1 MISRVY
7 LKLLL
12 FGIVLVLTGACSD
25 GNGDS
30 SGSEGSREPCMDESS
45 ISTSAG
51 TFNLSVNGG
60 CFNESAAIPA
70 SDLPITGSCVPFIG
84 EAFLLEI
91 DPTESMPMDE
101 AVIDIIFP
109 DGIPED
115 IEILA
120 CFSSACAKI
129 TNVESILTKEVLE
142 GELESIEIV
151 AIDGAD
157 IDKDV
162 EINEE
167 ILLNIALADSPCNL
181 SDGETSGSTSGS
193 TSGGTSG
200 TTGGTSGS
208 TSGSTSGDTSGTTSG
223 DTSGGTSGDTSGS
236 TGGDTSGSTSG
247 DTSGGTSGD
256 TSGSTSG
263 DTSGTTS
270 GDTSGSTGGGTSGGI
285 TDICPQTDIELT
297 ESELNAIIE
306 DAQVTIPL
314 LETAIS
320 LVQVA
325 IATLESF
332 VDIDGVNELI
342 DLLQS
347 ILTASVNLL
356 SSLEELVSV
365 DATIEQ
371 QCSIAASVCADTQNL
386 VNLIDQLPD
395 TVDAID
401 LSLTG
406 IPLLDNL
413 VNSLIDV
420 LTDTVDP
427 LVEFLIDTLKPA
439 LESLNVS
446 SCVSVDVN

>member
-1 MISRVY
+1 MISRAS

-12 FGIVLVLTGACSD
+12 FGIVLVLGGACSD
-25 GNGDS
+25 GNGNS
-30 SGSEGSREPCMDESS
+30 SGSEGSREPCIDESS

-51 TFNLSVNGG
+51 TFDLNADGG
-60 CFNESAAIPA
+60 CFRESAAIAA
-70 SDLPITGSCVPFIG
+70 SDLPVSESCVPFIS

-109 DGIPED
+109 EGIPED

-120 CFSSACAKI
+120 CFSSACANI
-129 TNVESILTKEVLE
+129 TNVESILTKETLE

-162 EINEE
+162 EINGE

-181 SDGETSGSTSGS
+181 NDGETSGSTSGDTSGSTSGS
-193 TSGGTSG
+193 TSGGTS
-200 TTGGTSGS
+200 GGTSGS

-223 DTSGGTSGDTSGS
+223 DTSGSTSGG
-236 TGGDTSGSTSG
+236 TSGSTSG
-247 DTSGGTSGD
+247 DTSGGTSG
-256 TSGSTSG
+256 STSG
-263 DTSGTTS
+263 DTGGTTS

-320 LVQVA
+320 LIQVA

-356 SSLEELVSV
+356 SSLEDLVSV

-386 VNLIDQLPD
+386 INLIDQLPA

-413 VNSLIDV
+413 VNSLVDV